1 MEANEA
7 KERNL
12 RALDYLHR
20 KGQIRNYRLQ
30 AIVWRWILFG
40 LIAFWILVF
49 YYTCSLVRG

>member
-49 YYTCSLVRG
+49 YYTCSLIRG